1 MTAFQPAIP
10 PAELTVIAYPDTT
23 VEALG
28 YGPDHPYIEGAIASV
43 VGPSATLLW
52 KRLARLVIKAAGVPV
67 TVDTIDLLACV
78 GLGPGLAK
86 NSIGARTVARMAAF
100 DMARRAGRDGNLLAV
115 RTALAPLNAARASR
129 LPASARREHD
139 HITANRTAA
148 VRFAL
153 GKLHVTPGAI
163 AALARTGTDPATLL
177 DRHQHGD
184 WGHVDTDEALANNN
198 AMNSGALLHSIYDLD
213 PAAELTVWVLT
224 EGDRRAATITTPDEY

>member
-1 MTAFQPAIP
+1 MTAFQPAVL
-10 PAELTVIAYPDTT
+10 PAALTVIAYPDAT
-23 VEALG
+23 VETLG
-28 YGPDHPYIEGAIASV
+28 YSPDHPYIEGAIVAV

-52 KRLARLVIKAAGVPV
+52 KRLARHVVDAAGVPV

-129 LPASARREHD
+129 LPASARRYHD
-139 HITANRTAA
+139 HITASTAT
-148 VRFAL
+148 VRFSL
-153 GKLHVTPGAI
+153 GKLHVTPGAV

-184 WGHVDTDEALANNN
+184 WGHVDIDEALANND
-198 AMNSGALLHSIYDLD
+198 AVVSGALLHSIYDLD
-213 PAAELTVWVLT
+213 PAAGLTVWVLT
-224 EGDRRAATITTPDEY
+224 EGDRRTTTVTTPDEY

>member
-1 MTAFQPAIP
+1 MNAFQPAVL
-10 PAELTVIAYPDTT
+10 PAALTVIAYPDAT
-23 VEALG
+23 VEAHG
-28 YGPDHPYIEGAIASV
+28 YGPDHPYIEGAIVSV

-52 KRLARLVIKAAGVPV
+52 KRLARQVVDAAGGPV

-78 GLGPGLAK
+78 GLGQGLAK

-129 LPASARREHD
+129 LPASARRYHD
-139 HITANRTAA
+139 HITANTTTT
-148 VRFAL
+148 VRFSL

-184 WGHVDTDEALANNN
+184 WGHVDIDEALANND
-198 AMNSGALLHSIYDLD
+198 AVDSGALLHSIYDLD

-224 EGDRRAATITTPDEY
+224 EGDRRATTVTTPSEY